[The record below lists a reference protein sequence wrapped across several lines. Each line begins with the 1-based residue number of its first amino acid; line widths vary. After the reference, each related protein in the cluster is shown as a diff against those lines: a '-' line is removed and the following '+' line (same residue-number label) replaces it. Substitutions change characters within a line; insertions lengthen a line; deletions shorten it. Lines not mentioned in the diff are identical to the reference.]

1 MGGFCLPAFFLYAEG
16 IDHKVSCRFFFTRI
30 ALITR
35 GVDVRASDW
44 MKQMFSQSIAK
55 IWAELFKDYPGLERN
70 LNSDLNG

>member
-1 MGGFCLPAFFLYAEG
+1 MQEG
-16 IDHKVSCRFFFTRI
+16 IDHKVSCRFFFFTRI

-35 GVDVRASDW
+35 GVDIRASDW